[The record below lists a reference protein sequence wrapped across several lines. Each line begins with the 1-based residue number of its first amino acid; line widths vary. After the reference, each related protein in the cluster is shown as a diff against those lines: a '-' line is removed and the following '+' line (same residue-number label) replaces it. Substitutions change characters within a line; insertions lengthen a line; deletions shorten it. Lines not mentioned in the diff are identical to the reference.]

1 MASEFTDISWPGWE
15 VVRKIG
21 EGSFGGVYE
30 IQRTLPG
37 GKIEKCALKRL
48 SVPTDDED
56 INGLHTQSFGA
67 DSITAYYKDRMEKLV
82 GEYSLM
88 QSLNS
93 CPNVVSCH
101 DIRYVQHQDRIG
113 WDIYIRM
120 ELLHPLK
127 EALGSGYSEKTVID
141 LGTQLCNALSACHAE
156 NIIHRDIKPEN
167 ILVSDKGIFKL
178 GDFGVAKVS
187 ERTGTLT
194 GSYGYMAPE
203 VANHQHY
210 GTSVDIYSLGMV
222 LYWMMNRHTLPFLP
236 LPPDIPTGVQRQQA
250 QERRLS
256 GAPLPPPADGS
267 ETLKQVVLKACAFS
281 PAERYRSAEEM
292 REALQRCARSS
303 ALKKHPVSEQ
313 TAAAQDAASALSPL
327 APLSPIPQQEA
338 GREQEAP
345 QRSMLTP
352 PPPIPQQ
359 KAANDAPAQ
368 SMHTL
373 SIQAD
378 VPRQKQQIP
387 EQRGRAPEGNAN
399 MRRPG
404 NANAKKPRRKKSAAG
419 RFIAVS
425 VIGIA
430 LLVCCWVCIFGYM
443 HCWFGHV
450 WQAADCTTGRICTRC
465 SAIAEEPLGHK
476 WQDATCTT
484 PKTCLRCKATEGEA
498 LEHKWEA
505 ATCTTPKT
513 CSRCNATEGEA
524 LEHAW
529 EAATCTAPKT
539 CSRCGATEGKELGHK
554 WEAAT
559 CTKPQVCSRCNATIG
574 IALGHKWEDATC
586 TKPKTCSRCNAT
598 SGTALGHAWKSTT
611 CTKPKTC
618 SRCNATSGAAAG
630 HSWQAATCTKP
641 QTCSRCNAT
650 NGTARGHDW
659 KQATCTKPKT
669 CSRCNAT
676 SGAAA
681 GHKWKA
687 ATYDAPETCRVC
699 GVTRGTAL
707 KRTPSVKVKDIVT
720 FGKYEQDNN
729 KRNGTESIQ
738 WIVLDVQDDRALLL
752 SRYALDSVR
761 YHSSYVDVDW
771 EDCTLRSWLNDTF
784 LYEAFSADERRRILP
799 TNNGYGYSSTSDSV
813 FLLSVGEIYSY
824 LPSARERTCSLTSYA
839 ISMGA
844 VERNGVAQWWW
855 TRSPGTASGQA
866 TFINFEGDSYS
877 AYVNNY
883 SLTVRPAIWISLD

>member
-1 MASEFTDISWPGWE
+1 MASEFTGISWPGWE
-15 VVRKIG
+15 VTRKIG

-67 DSITAYYKDRMEKLV
+67 DSITAYYKDRMEKLM

-167 ILVSDKGIFKL
+167 ILVSDKGLFKL

-222 LYWMMNRHTLPFLP
+222 LYWMMNRRTLPFLP

-267 ETLKQVVLKACAFS
+267 EALKQVVLKACAFS

-313 TAAAQDAASALSPL
+313 TAAAQETASALSPL

-338 GREQEAP
+338 SREQEAP

-378 VPRQKQQIP
+378 ASKQKQQIP

-430 LLVCCWVCIFGYM
+430 LLVCCWVGIFGYM

-465 SAIAEEPLGHK
+465 STIAEEP
-476 WQDATCTT
+476 
-484 PKTCLRCKATEGEA
+484 
-498 LEHKWEA
+498 
-505 ATCTTPKT
+505 
-513 CSRCNATEGEA
+513 
-524 LEHAW
+524 
-529 EAATCTAPKT
+529 
-539 CSRCGATEGKELGHK
+539 
-554 WEAAT
+554 
-559 CTKPQVCSRCNATIG
+559 
-574 IALGHKWEDATC
+574 LGHKWEDATC

-598 SGTALGHAWKSTT
+598 SGTARGHDWKSTT

-813 FLLSVGEIYSY
+813 FLLSVGEVYSY
-824 LPSARERTCSLTSYA
+824 LPSARDRTCSLTSYA

-844 VERNGVAQWWW
+844 VERNSVAQWWW

-883 SLTVRPAIWISLD
+883 SLAIRPAIWISLD